1 MILRQQIID
10 KYNCRCYND
19 KLFVEVFNSQKPF
32 ARFFCVVFYCKRK
45 RVDIYGQSKSERE
58 I

>member
-19 KLFVEVFNSQKPF
+19 NLFVEVFNSQKPF
-32 ARFFCVVFYCKRK
+32 ARFFCVVLYRGIEQVVARQFP
-45 RVDIYGQSKSERE
+45 
-58 I
+58 